1 MMIYFDHNASTM
13 MHPKALS
20 LMQELSGQILNPSS
34 IHTSGRRAK
43 NLLEN
48 ARLQVANLLGIGGKV
63 GAGGSDYIVTFT
75 ASGTEANN
83 LIMSNFR
90 DADIFISAIE
100 HLSIIGQAKYFPN
113 IKFIK
118 VDHNGIVDLQDLK
131 KQLEA
136 SGASKKLVSIMFAN
150 NETGAIQPLK
160 EIADIVHYYGGLLHS
175 DCVQA
180 VGKIEVNLRD
190 LNVDFSTISAHK
202 FGGPV
207 GAGALIY
214 SAKHHLL
221 PAIIGGGQ
229 ERGLRSGTENVAAI
243 AAFGLAAEIAQ
254 GELGERQRAVKKL
267 QALLEQSLPESAIIA
282 CKSEN
287 RLPNT
292 SLVMMPGFDAQT
304 ALIAFD
310 LRQVA
315 VSSGA
320 ACSSGKVAPS
330 HVLGA
335 MGVAENDAKSAIRVS
350 FSHYNTEEEVGIFI
364 NHFREIYHLES

>member
-13 MHPKALS
+13 MHPRAAD
-20 LMQELSGQILNPSS
+20 LMNELSQQILNPSS
-34 IHTSGRRAK
+34 IHASGRRAK
-43 NLLEN
+43 NLVEN
-48 ARLQVANLLGIGGKV
+48 ARLQIANLLGIGGRV
-63 GAGGSDYIVTFT
+63 GAGGGDYIITFT

-118 VDHNGIVDLQDLK
+118 VDINGVVDLQDLK
-131 KQLEA
+131 NQLQA
-136 SGASKKLVSIMFAN
+136 SGASKKLVSIMLAN
-150 NETGAIQPLK
+150 NENGVIQPLK
-160 EIADIVHYYGGLLHS
+160 EIADIVHHYGGLLHS

-190 LNVDFSTISAHK
+190 LSLDFATISAHK

-207 GAGALIY
+207 GAGALI
-214 SAKHHLL
+214 SRTNHHLL

-243 AAFGLAAEIAQ
+243 AAFGLAAEIAKS
-254 GELGERQRAVKKL
+254 ELPERRKTMKQLRAM
-267 QALLEQSLPESAIIA
+267 LEQALPESAIIA
-282 CKSEN
+282 CKSVE

-310 LRQVA
+310 LRQIA

-320 ACSSGKVAPS
+320 ACSSGKVAHS
-330 HVLGA
+330 HVLSA
-335 MGVAENDAKSAIRVS
+335 MGVAEHDAKSAIRVS

-364 NHFREIYHLES
+364 NHFKEIYHLES